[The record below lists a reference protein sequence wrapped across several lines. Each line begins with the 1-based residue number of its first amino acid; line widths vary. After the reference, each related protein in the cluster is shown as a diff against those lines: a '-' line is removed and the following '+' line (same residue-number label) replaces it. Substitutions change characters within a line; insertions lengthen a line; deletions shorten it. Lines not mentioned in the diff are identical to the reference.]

1 MRARVC
7 AYVRMC
13 VCVRVCVCVCACV
26 RACVCAYFFINAHF
40 WILDKIDNTGK
51 WILLVFLWTHFH
63 VNLIDMLLCITVIT
77 WRWYLIG
84 ASVMVSNIIA
94 IYIGVILYKQLC
106 TLIGHHF
113 SYLIWVTRWHINP
126 LFTSV
131 VCDNWLTKQLTH
143 MAYIS
148 RPLVRK
154 FYE

>member
-1 MRARVC
+1 M
-7 AYVRMC
+7 
-13 VCVRVCVCVCACV
+13 CV
-26 RACVCAYFFINAHF
+26 RACVCAYACVCVCVYVRVCVRVCVRIFFINAHF

-63 VNLIDMLLCITVIT
+63 VKLIDMLLCITVIT

-113 SYLIWVTRWHINP
+113 SYLIWVTRWHMNP
-126 LFTSV
+126 HFTSMI
-131 VCDNWLTKQLTH
+131 CNNLF
-143 MAYIS
+143 
-148 RPLVRK
+148 
-154 FYE
+154 FYPYGIYFKTTCKRVSYFIN